1 MEEATCP
8 IKRNYRARTRKQYL
22 NYLHG
27 LTDRRMEKAAK
38 SSCSQ
43 IIRRLLV
50 FSIIDNNQLFHRT
63 KIVPL
68 TGRVNCRSHL
78 DYQGTRNP
86 RPIRYDQ
93 RCWRE
98 NYFKHDHWRFRNFS
112 LKKKKKREKVTFYV
126 ERNEFLRGGKKYI
139 YIYIEKDISL
149 ERVENSTRSATSRNE
164 NNQKRKIQRRFWF
177 PRPTRFDGSFDWRA

>member
-1 MEEATCP
+1 
-8 IKRNYRARTRKQYL
+8 
-22 NYLHG
+22 
-27 LTDRRMEKAAK
+27 MEKAAK
-38 SSCSQ
+38 SNCSQ

-93 RCWRE
+93 R
-98 NYFKHDHWRFRNFS
+98 
-112 LKKKKKREKVTFYV
+112 EKIILNTTTDDFVTFH
-126 ERNEFLRGGKKYI
+126 
-139 YIYIEKDISL
+139 
-149 ERVENSTRSATSRNE
+149 
-164 NNQKRKIQRRFWF
+164 
-177 PRPTRFDGSFDWRA
+177 